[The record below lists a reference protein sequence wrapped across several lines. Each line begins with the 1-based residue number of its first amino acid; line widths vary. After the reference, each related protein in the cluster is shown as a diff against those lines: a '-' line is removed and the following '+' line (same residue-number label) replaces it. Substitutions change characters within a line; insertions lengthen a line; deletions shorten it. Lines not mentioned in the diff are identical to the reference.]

1 MAHESLFLT
10 ELSYAVVSVD
20 KIHTNVM
27 KLQKDQE
34 EVPNNNS
41 EITPETHRITPLFTQ
56 ALVLSQRVVLHLYTR
71 RIVARTHTQNG
82 VSSLILRI

>member
-10 ELSYAVVSVD
+10 ELSYAVASVD
-20 KIHTNVM
+20 EIHTNVM

-41 EITPETHRITPLFTQ
+41 EITPEIHWITPLFAQ
-56 ALVLSQRVVLHLYTR
+56 ALVLS
-71 RIVARTHTQNG
+71 
-82 VSSLILRI
+82 